1 MATKVM
7 VQVIARCRP
16 FIDSENGKGATRI
29 IKMAGDK
36 ITIQNPQQGGAGKE
50 STFAYDACYFWDVR
64 TSQIFKEQIE
74 PLLKKALDGNNV
86 AFLAYGQTNSGKTH
100 LLTGSLESPGIVP
113 MLNRSLFKH
122 LSESTKKFLVTVSH
136 LEIIDKAMTDL
147 LNPHSEEMKIRQHP
161 QLGIYVEG
169 LSEFVV
175 HSGED
180 LAKYYDQGNRAR
192 KAGASDMRKHR
203 ARAHGIFTI
212 TVEQKDPNGSHAVR
226 SRIQIID
233 LAGSEGIQNQ
243 DESLVVFGNV
253 IKALGDPRSKG
264 GHVPYRD
271 SIVTRLLQEA
281 LGGNSSTLVFATVSP
296 ADTCYNESLNTL
308 EHAQYCRNIENNVK
322 KNVDD
327 SETLRNELRE
337 EISRLREKLSSS
349 NLSDPSSKEDVARMQ
364 ELIKDLQVAKK
375 QTWDEKE
382 RLSMQYEEDR
392 KLNLAKRG
400 ILQWVMAESLRRDN
414 KQLQERMMVMQN
426 EKDQLQN
433 EYKEKRKLVDSLKE
447 DLQLRIVEY
456 TKMAESGKATEG
468 ETKAKVNAIHEL
480 KETVKKEGEALKEVK
495 KQLKELQDRQK
506 KEKEDMRSQQS
517 DLQHNSELRRLAR
530 EEERKKLEAENAL
543 MLEDELERMKMEVDH
558 QKAEIQLKNAEG
570 FTYSKEQAMQMEIDL
585 GREREERRVVT
596 MQLQAID
603 AEKKL
608 VLEELKE
615 AYGKHKEELEIQ
627 KLQNFQTF
635 RNYREVFEEQKA
647 ALEQRYRAL
656 LEDAIQDA
664 IFLSG
669 RNSELELENQGLQQ
683 EIAELKDKLSMLGK
697 RRGSSSSSSSSEEN

>member
-1 MATKVM
+1 
-7 VQVIARCRP
+7 
-16 FIDSENGKGATRI
+16 
-29 IKMAGDK
+29 MAGDK
-36 ITIQNPQQGGAGKE
+36 LTIQNPQQGGAGKE
-50 STFAYDACYFWDVR
+50 STFVFDASYFWDVR
-64 TSQIFKEQIE
+64 TSQIFKEQCE
-74 PLLKKALDGNNV
+74 PLLKKAMEGINV

-100 LLTGSLESPGIVP
+100 LLTGSVESPGIVP

-122 LSESTKKFLVTVSH
+122 LGESTNKYLVTVSH
-136 LEIIDKAMTDL
+136 LEIFDRTMTDL
-147 LNPHSEEMKIRQHP
+147 LNPHSDAMKIRQHP
-161 QLGIYVEG
+161 QLGIYVDG

-192 KAGASDMRKHR
+192 KAGASDVRKHR

-212 TVEQKDPNGSHAVR
+212 TVEQKGQNGSHALR

-233 LAGSEGIQNQ
+233 LAGSEGVQNE
-243 DESLVVFGNV
+243 DEGLVTFGNV
-253 IKALGDPRSKG
+253 IRALGDPRSKG
-264 GHVPYRD
+264 GHVPYRN
-271 SIVTRLLQEA
+271 SIITRLLQDA
-281 LGGNSSTLVFATVSP
+281 LGGNCSSLVFATVSP
-296 ADTCYNESLNTL
+296 ADTCYNESQNTL
-308 EHAQYCRNIENNVK
+308 EHAQYCRNIENVIK
-322 KNVDD
+322 KNLDD
-327 SETLRNELRE
+327 SDRLRNELRE
-337 EISRLREKLSSS
+337 EISRLREKLSAS
-349 NLSDPSSKEDVARMQ
+349 NLSDPSSKEDVSRMQ
-364 ELIKDLQVAKK
+364 DLIKDLQVAKT
-375 QTWDEKE
+375 QTWEAKE

-392 KLNLAKRG
+392 KLNLAKKG

-414 KQLQERMMVMQN
+414 KQIQERMMVMQN
-426 EKDQLQN
+426 EKDLLQT

-456 TKMAESGKATEG
+456 TKMAESGKATEE

-480 KETVKKEGEALKEVK
+480 KEKVKREGESLKEVK

-517 DLQHNSELRRLAR
+517 DLQHNSELRALAR
-530 EEERKKLEAENAL
+530 AEERKKLEAENAL

-570 FTYSKEQAMQMEIDL
+570 FTYSKDEAMQMEINL
-585 GREREERRVVT
+585 AREREERRVVT

-615 AYGKHKEELEIQ
+615 SYNKHKEELEIQ

-635 RNYREVFEEQKA
+635 RNYREVFEEQKV

-656 LEDAIQDA
+656 LEDAVQDA
-664 IFLSG
+664 IFLSS
-669 RNSELELENQGLQQ
+669 RNSELELENQGLKQGRRDS
-683 EIAELKDKLSMLGK
+683 LSGDKCVRNCNPVHFSWPTEFLVDQ
-697 RRGSSSSSSSSEEN
+697 